1 MSQRQALIV
10 EDALNWAKQ
19 HQLALDDLD
28 FKTAVANDY
37 AEALG
42 LLRRERFDV
51 AIIDLCLTTQSEP
64 ENLNGVFL
72 LQYLSEKS
80 VPVIVVTGH
89 GPRKLVDK
97 IYQNFEV
104 FAILDKLSFNP
115 EKFKEYVLQATR
127 LKPAATEVQER
138 KKTGSPKK
146 IEALVDELIQSRGA
160 ASKKRESDL
169 PEHRISQTQGKSQLK
184 VFISHSAKDKSLAG
198 RLALDLRATGL
209 EVWYDSDEI
218 HVGDTILEKIEQGT
232 KSDLMIIIL
241 SPDSVASWMV
251 KQELL
256 MFLNEERRRGS
267 SLILPI
273 LYKDCQI
280 PPLLEGRHYADFRE
294 SYEAGFA
301 ELQASLVIGQNHT
314 ENM

>member
-1 MSQRQALIV
+1 MSQRHALIV
-10 EDALNWAKQ
+10 EDALNWVKQ

-42 LLRRERFDV
+42 LLRRERFEV
-51 AIIDLCLTTQSEP
+51 AIVDLCLTTQSEP

-127 LKPAATEVQER
+127 LEPIAADTQS
-138 KKTGSPKK
+138 KKKVVSTKK
-146 IEALVDELIQSRGA
+146 IEALVDELKHGMGA
-160 ASKKRESDL
+160 PSKKREPDL
-169 PEHRISQTQGKSQLK
+169 PEHKTSPAPDKAQLK

-218 HVGDTILEKIEQGT
+218 HVGDSIFEKIEQGAQC
-232 KSDLMIIIL
+232 DFMVIIL
-241 SPDSVASWMV
+241 SPDAVASWMV
-251 KQELL
+251 KQELQ
-256 MFLNEERRRGS
+256 MFLNEERRRGCA
-267 SLILPI
+267 LILPI

-280 PPLLEGRHYADFRE
+280 PPLLEGRHYADFRV
-294 SYEAGFA
+294 SYEAGWA
-301 ELQASLVIGQNHT
+301 ELQKSLGIEMSGARIL
-314 ENM
+314 